1 MSYTL
6 GKTINNI
13 SFEEAIEKVTAALKT
28 EGFGI
33 LNTIDMKAT
42 LKSKIDKDIKPY
54 MVLGACNPNF
64 AYHALQEESKI
75 GVFLPC
81 SVIVKENDDANIE
94 VAVINPNVLGEV
106 VNNPQLKP
114 MMAEL
119 QQKMNNFL
127 EQL

>member
-1 MSYTL
+1 MHYTL
-6 GKTINNI
+6 GKTISNI
-13 SFEEAIEKVTAALKT
+13 SFKEAIDKVTAALKA

-54 MVLGACNPNF
+54 VVLGACNPNF
-64 AYHALQEESKI
+64 AYHALQSESKI

-81 SVIVKENDDANIE
+81 SVIVKENDDTNIE

-106 VNNPQLKP
+106 VDNPQLKP

-127 EQL
+127 AEL